1 MTRLRTE
8 RGTSLIDALVAMT
21 VFAIVAAG
29 GAAGTI
35 ATVRSNAASRH
46 VTAAAALIHDKI
58 EQLRAL
64 DPTANPADLKAG
76 THTDPLNPITELG
89 QQGGIFSRSWSVTT
103 NAPRTGLARV
113 TITVSWNDPKSRTQ
127 TSATYLC
134 LSATCS

>member
-1 MTRLRTE
+1 MTRLCTE
-8 RGTSLIDALVAMT
+8 RGASLIDALVATT

-35 ATVRSNAASRH
+35 ATVRSNAASRD

-64 DPTANPADLKAG
+64 DPTANPADLRAG
-76 THTDPLNPITELG
+76 THPDPLNPITELG
-89 QQGGIFSRSWSVTT
+89 QQGGIFTRSWSVTV

-113 TITVSWNDPKSRTQ
+113 TITVSWKDPRSRTL

-134 LSATCS
+134 LSTTCS